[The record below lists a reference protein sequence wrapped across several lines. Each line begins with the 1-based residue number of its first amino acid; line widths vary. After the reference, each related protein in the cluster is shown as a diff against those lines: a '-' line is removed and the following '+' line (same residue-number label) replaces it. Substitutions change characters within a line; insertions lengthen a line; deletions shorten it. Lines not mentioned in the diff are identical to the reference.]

1 MNTLYK
7 IFEVDSIK
15 PLYID
20 ISNCPMKEFSL
31 FQTAVRYKL
40 AFPFVGT
47 SDKNGTPIF
56 QNDIITS
63 DEFDK
68 MMVDW
73 TGYWYN
79 LVYVDNNGS
88 WDDELEHNWLKEDNL
103 EVIGD
108 MIQNPNIML
117 IK

>member
-7 IFEVDSIK
+7 IFEVDSIT

-20 ISNCPMKEFSL
+20 ISNCSISEFTL
-31 FQTAVRYKL
+31 FQTSLRHKL

-47 SDKNGTPIF
+47 TDKNGTPIF

-63 DEFDK
+63 DKFDK

-73 TGYWYN
+73 NWYWYN
-79 LVYVDNNGS
+79 LVYVDKNGS
-88 WDDELEHNWLKEDNL
+88 WDDELEYNWLKENDL
-103 EVIGD
+103 EVIWD